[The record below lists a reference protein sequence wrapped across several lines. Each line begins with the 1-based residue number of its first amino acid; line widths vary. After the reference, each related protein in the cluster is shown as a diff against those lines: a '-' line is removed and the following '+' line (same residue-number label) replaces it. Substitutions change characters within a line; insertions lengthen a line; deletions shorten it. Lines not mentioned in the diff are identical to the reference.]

1 MIGWNVF
8 SSSQIAGLFDQQ
20 YFWNKIINLQLLYTC
35 LAADIFKPR
44 DFVGKHTLATTDR
57 HVQPFSVLFVQNR
70 IVNFLFH
77 PCFSKVIDWEISI
90 YDLTETWVK
99 QKIDDAIL
107 KK

>member
-1 MIGWNVF
+1 MF

-57 HVQPFSVLFVQNR
+57 HVQPFSVLFIQNR

-77 PCFSKVIDWEISI
+77 PCFSKVIDR
-90 YDLTETWVK
+90 ETWVK